1 MNLYSRILG
10 EGEPLVILHG
20 LFGMSDNWLT
30 IGNRLVEHGFSV
42 HLVDLRNH
50 GRSPHADTHRYP
62 DMCEDLLFYLDQHHL
77 EKAGIIGHS
86 MGGKLAM
93 VFGLLEP
100 EKITRLVVVDI
111 APSAYQSAENS
122 YHRAIIRAL
131 RQTDPA
137 AHGSRGSIRKE
148 LAERIGDQS
157 MALFLSKSIQRE
169 QALGSFGWKFN
180 LPVLEK
186 FLDHI
191 HIGLEELAIH
201 APCPVETLFVKGNRS
216 SYYLAEHE
224 PDRQFFF
231 PDSTVAGIDDAGHLV
246 HIEQPE
252 RFIEH
257 VLGFLRGKNG
267 RVL

>member
-1 MNLYSRILG
+1 MKLYSRILG
-10 EGEPLVILHG
+10 EGEPLIILHG

-30 IGNRLVEHGFSV
+30 IGNRLVECGFSV

-50 GRSPHADTHRYP
+50 GKSPHADTHRYP
-62 DMCEDLLFYLDQHHL
+62 DMCEDLLSYLDQHHL
-77 EKAGIIGHS
+77 EKATVIGHS

-100 EKITRLVVVDI
+100 EKITSLVVVDI
-111 APSAYQSAENS
+111 APSPYQSAENS

-131 RQTDPA
+131 KQTNPA
-137 AHGSRGSIRKE
+137 AHASRGSIRKE
-148 LAERIGDQS
+148 LAERIGDQP
-157 MALFLSKSIQRE
+157 MALFLSKSIARE
-169 QALGSFGWKFN
+169 PESGTFGWKFN

-201 APCPVETLFVKGNRS
+201 APCPVETLFIKGNRS

-231 PDSTVAGIDDAGHLV
+231 PDSTLAGIDDAGHLV

-252 RFIEH
+252 RFIER
-257 VLGFLRGKNG
+257 VLDFLRKKNG
-267 RVL
+267 ML